1 MTSTNTHESRTIAT
15 WTIAYRKPTANR
27 FQRAA
32 NYAGTWDQAYEL
44 AGIFGTAHPELQV
57 FYVPTAAAEALSPG
71 HEDNGNVLT
80 DSGKRVRMAETGHVA
95 DELLAMVTSP
105 EEARVRGHA
114 QAAVVVGAEKP
125 EEGTCSYC
133 HRPVF
138 RMTPGG
144 TWRLVYVEYER
155 TWLCDARGMNGP
167 HDTDQPL
174 EVLPADDA
182 RELAD
187 TNALID
193 EISERHELHYHEEL
207 RHYSDG
213 DSIAVIPCT
222 ERHEP
227 AEERTSANAQPCPS
241 MHPGM
246 PGLTCSFTDGHSA
259 DHYALGYTWPNLR
272 PVRED
277 TAQPAKDDVSGAHN
291 SKRCTT
297 CGRNAHRPDSPWQG
311 HPYTAPAELVSC
323 ENCSAPCDGTLTAYS
338 ELCGGDMPV
347 CPQCYVS
354 LTLVVI
360 DGLVYTATL
369 SLTAQADVLSALDR
383 WEAGMKARHA
393 GRQAPQDGRRD
404 R

>member
-1 MTSTNTHESRTIAT
+1 
-15 WTIAYRKPTANR
+15 
-27 FQRAA
+27 
-32 NYAGTWDQAYEL
+32 
-44 AGIFGTAHPELQV
+44 
-57 FYVPTAAAEALSPG
+57 
-71 HEDNGNVLT
+71 
-80 DSGKRVRMAETGHVA
+80 MAETGHVA

-193 EISERHELHYHEEL
+193 EISERHGL
-207 RHYSDG
+207 S
-213 DSIAVIPCT
+213 T
-222 ERHEP
+222 EP
-227 AEERTSANAQPCPS
+227 AEELTSANAQPCPS

-246 PGLTCSFTDGHSA
+246 PGLTCSFTDGHTP

-272 PVRED
+272 TVHEAMAEAQPEPWSAADLAASNATQPLKLNIEPVV
-277 TAQPAKDDVSGAHN
+277 AQPAKDDVSGAHN